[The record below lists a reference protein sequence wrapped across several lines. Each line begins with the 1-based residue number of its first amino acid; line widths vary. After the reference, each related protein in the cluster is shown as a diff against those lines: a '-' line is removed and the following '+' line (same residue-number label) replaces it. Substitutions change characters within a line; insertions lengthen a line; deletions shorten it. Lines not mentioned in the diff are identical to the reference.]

1 MCIIK
6 SFFFLY
12 KIKQSCL
19 ETHTR
24 LYPTLQHFATWLHIA
39 SSCWGHCAAE
49 PVLVLWVPSKLAL
62 AFQWHDVNGETTG
75 CRPPGARLLMKV
87 IIKDKH
93 TGYHEG
99 AGAEDSVGIS
109 RDAGH
114 TVADFISQR
123 LTGLGGG
130 GTHSSLTG
138 TIYFWEVIFSRGSLE
153 QSLKSRRSYW
163 FDC

>member
-1 MCIIK
+1 
-6 SFFFLY
+6 
-12 KIKQSCL
+12 
-19 ETHTR
+19 
-24 LYPTLQHFATWLHIA
+24 
-39 SSCWGHCAAE
+39 
-49 PVLVLWVPSKLAL
+49 
-62 AFQWHDVNGETTG
+62 
-75 CRPPGARLLMKV
+75 MKV

-130 GTHSSLTG
+130 WNSLIPDWNNIFLRG
-138 TIYFWEVIFSRGSLE
+138 YF
-153 QSLKSRRSYW
+153 
-163 FDC
+163 